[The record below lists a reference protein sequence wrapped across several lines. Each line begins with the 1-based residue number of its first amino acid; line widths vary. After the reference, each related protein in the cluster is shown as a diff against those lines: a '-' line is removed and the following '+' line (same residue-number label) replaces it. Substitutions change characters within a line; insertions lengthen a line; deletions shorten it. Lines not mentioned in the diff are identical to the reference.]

1 MAGCSSSSKSKKRGL
16 NGNFTHLQM
25 YWLTMAWQ
33 GGKESLRMLKMYI
46 FIQFAMCHQKPISTE
61 KYKDKKGI
69 YKNEW
74 NHKSYY
80 GYTLLIHYLRVRQR
94 SHVMLLLLLRNS
106 HRITDWSWR
115 RWEGDGWTSVTRLE
129 FTQQY
134 WISPEID
141 KNLILLLRY
150 NVHCTSHMWASHCE
164 H

>member
-61 KYKDKKGI
+61 KYKEKKV
-69 YKNEW
+69 YKKNAW
-74 NHKSYY
+74 NHKTYY
-80 GYTLLIHYLRVRQR
+80 MDTSLIHYLRVRQR
-94 SHVMLLLLLRNS
+94 SHVMLLLRNS

-115 RWEGDGWTSVTRLE
+115 RRCWEQGDRWWLRTSVTRLE

-134 WISPEID
+134 WISP
-141 KNLILLLRY
+141 KN
-150 NVHCTSHMWASHCE
+150 W
-164 H
+164 

>member
-46 FIQFAMCHQKPISTE
+46 FIQFAMCYQKPISTE
-61 KYKDKKGI
+61 KIQRIKKTY
-69 YKNEW
+69 YKNL
-74 NHKSYY
+74 KTYY
-80 GYTLLIHYLRVRQR
+80 RYTYNTLLLIHYLRVRQR
-94 SHVMLLLLLRNS
+94 SHVMLLLLRNS

-115 RWEGDGWTSVTRLE
+115 RRCWEQGDRWWLRTSVTRLE

-134 WISPEID
+134 WISP
-141 KNLILLLRY
+141 KN
-150 NVHCTSHMWASHCE
+150 W
-164 H
+164 